1 MKQVF
6 QVNIFYIPSG
16 YLTWP
21 WYRWPIEIDGLPIRN
36 GGSFHGYV
44 SHNQRVC
51 IYIYI
56 YYIYNHFANNQDVRD
71 AERNFEQLRHQ
82 FP

>member
-56 YYIYNHFANNQDVRD
+56 IYITTLPTIKMYGMQKETLNS
-71 AERNFEQLRHQ
+71 
-82 FP
+82 